1 VMAEWLGSRACFRR
15 GLGFGR
21 VCCVPWVE
29 DGGLGAGTVLL
40 VLVAVCWSQS
50 PFRWC
55 C

>member
-15 GLGFGR
+15 GFGFGR

-40 VLVAVCWSQS
+40 VLVAVCWSKN
-50 PFRWC
+50 PFRC
-55 C
+55 CC